1 MKDFIK
7 IPLKY
12 KRVLMKKQHIKEEIE
27 KATNTKITIGED
39 IEIEGDGLDV
49 YIAKNVIKAFGR
61 GFAVEDALKLTDD
74 TYSLEIIDLS
84 DFANTKNRIKVISGR
99 IIGSQGKTK
108 KYIERHTN
116 TKIAVS
122 GKTVSIIGKWDDIGL
137 AREAVLMLIKGSTHK
152 TVYRWLE
159 QNSKVNEW

>member
-12 KRVLMKKQHIKEEIE
+12 KKVLLKKPNIKEEIE
-27 KATNTKITIGED
+27 RVTNTKITINED
-39 IEIEGDGLDV
+39 IEIDGDGLNV
-49 YIAKNVIKAFGR
+49 YVAKNIIKAFGR
-61 GFAVEDALKLTDD
+61 GFSIEDALKLVDD
-74 TYSLEIIDLS
+74 LYSLEIIDLS
-84 DFANTKNRIKVISGR
+84 DYANTDNRIKVISGR

-108 KYIERHTN
+108 KYIERYTN

-122 GKTVSIIGKWDDIGL
+122 GKTVSIIGKWDDINL
-137 AREAVLMLIKGSTHK
+137 AREAILMLIRGSTHK

-159 QNSKVNEW
+159 QNAKVNEW